1 LAFADCAADDPDWKN
16 FAPDE
21 YEILP
26 SSTEESGK
34 MLIKRKEVPR
44 LLTNPLFLSGW
55 REWTRYRRFGLP
67 HGGGWRNEKPLVV
80 RVIEVFEQ
88 EFEVKQSAEMEKMRH
103 G

>member
-1 LAFADCAADDPDWKN
+1 MAFADCAADDPDWEN

-55 REWTRYRRFGLP
+55 REWARYRRFGLP

-88 EFEVKQSAEMEKMRH
+88 EFEAKQSAEMEKMRH